1 MIIINNIKLMID
13 LSDKTKELIFDKL
26 ESIVNLDIRDWCTIS
41 KDIKI
46 KILHNFLS
54 CILFNTFGFNNTLN
68 IPIKSIKPKKLILFS
83 NFNKQ
88 NNTNIFN
95 KYNKE
100 ILEYTNIF
108 RNNFV
113 NIKNKVY
120 YTFDSLPKETY
131 NNILESYNNI
141 VYNTII
147 NNINL
152 INIKNLYV
160 QLLNNNSNKLIT
172 DDNITFNIIKVNNEL
187 LISFNDN
194 IKINLTLIFNKN
206 KITNNLPVFYKINLS
221 NKF

>member
-1 MIIINNIKLMID
+1 MID

-26 ESIVNLDIRDWCTIS
+26 QSIINLDICDWCTIS

-54 CILFNTFGFNNTLN
+54 FILFDSFSFNNVLN

-206 KITNNLPVFYKINLS
+206 KITNNLPVFYKINLI

>member
-1 MIIINNIKLMID
+1 MID

-26 ESIVNLDIRDWCTIS
+26 QSIINLDICDWCTIS

-54 CILFNTFGFNNTLN
+54 FILFDSFSFNNVLN

-172 DDNITFNIIKVNNEL
+172 DDNITFNIIKSNNEL